1 MTLLQQTLGLVVSMA
16 VCFGAAGIGSMLT
29 TPSIGGWYATLAKPA
44 WSPPNWVF
52 GPVWS
57 LLYLAM
63 AIAAWLVWR
72 RIGFPRAASALNLF
86 AIQLVLNVCWSAI
99 FFGAHRPGM
108 AFAEIFLL
116 WLAIL
121 ATMVAFRSFSRA
133 AAWLMAPYLL
143 WVAFAAALNFSI
155 WRLNA

>member
-1 MTLLQQTLGLVVSMA
+1 MTLLQQTIGLVVSMA

-29 TPSIGGWYATLAKPA
+29 TPSIGGWYATLAQPA
-44 WSPPNWVF
+44 WAPPNWVF

-72 RIGFPRAASALNLF
+72 RVGFPRAASALNLF

-99 FFGAHRPGM
+99 FFGLHRPGL
-108 AFAEIFLL
+108 AFAEILLL

-121 ATMVAFRSFSRA
+121 TTMVAFRSFSRA
-133 AAWLMAPYLL
+133 AAWLLAPYLL
-143 WVAFAAALNFSI
+143 WVAFAAMLNFSI

>member
-1 MTLLQQTLGLVVSMA
+1 MTLLQQTIGLVVSMA

-29 TPSIGGWYATLAKPA
+29 TPSIGGWYATLAQPA

-72 RIGFPRAASALNLF
+72 RVGFPRAASALNLF

-99 FFGAHRPGM
+99 FFGLHRPGL
-108 AFAEIFLL
+108 AFAEILL
-116 WLAIL
+116 LGLAIL
-121 ATMVAFRSFSRA
+121 ATMVAFRSLSRA

-143 WVAFAAALNFSI
+143 WVAFAAVLNFSI